1 MSFIHSPK
9 IVTSGLVL
17 SLDAGNTKSYPGTG
31 TTWYDKSGNGYIGTL
46 TNGPTFNT
54 GSLGSIVFDGVD
66 DYVAVSSPQSLNPG
80 TGSFS
85 LEVWCKTN
93 QNSTYNGLIE
103 ARGAN
108 LWGFLFIVDYSL
120 PKQIALFMNPNDQA
134 SQKTY
139 SATITPVVTGSW
151 QQVAVTL
158 NRATNNIIFYYNGVQ
173 AGSTVPLLFTGSIDP
188 GSGYRYWVGGDL
200 GGSEINGNISISRQ
214 YNRTLSASEIN
225 QNFNAVR
232 GRYGI

>member
-1 MSFIHSPK
+1 LFSHSPQ

-31 TTWYDKSGNGYIGTL
+31 TTWFDKSGNGYIGTL
-46 TNGPTFNT
+46 TNGPTFDT
-54 GSLGSIVFDGVD
+54 GSLGSIVFDGTN
-66 DYVAVSSPQSLNPG
+66 DYVSVSSPQFLNPG

-93 QNSTYNGLIE
+93 QNATYNGLVE
-103 ARGAN
+103 GRGAN
-108 LWGFLFIVDYSL
+108 LWGFLFIVDYAL
-120 PKQIALFMNPNDQA
+120 PRQIALFVNANDRVSQTSYVA
-134 SQKTY
+134 ST
-139 SATITPVVTGSW
+139 TPIVTGSW

-188 GSGYRYWVGGDL
+188 GSDYRYWVGGDR
-200 GGSEINGNISISRQ
+200 GGSEMNGNISISRQ
-214 YNRTLSASEIN
+214 YNRVLSPSEIQ
-225 QNFNAVR
+225 QNYNATK
-232 GRYGI
+232 GRYGL